1 MVAATETQD
10 DLLKKLNF
18 TQMRDPNSNTAVL
31 SCKNLSVGYPEK
43 EGAKTIAGPL
53 DLRLE
58 KGTLT
63 AVVGVNG
70 IGKSTL
76 LRTLGQVQKPLSGEI
91 FLQGIPVHTLTS
103 EKAASLMALVL
114 TEAPATRNLTVAE
127 LVQLGRHPYTN
138 WIGKLGPS
146 DRRMVLESLERM
158 GLKDLAKRK
167 CYELSD
173 GQLQKVMIAR
183 ALAQDTPLLLLDEPT
198 THLDLY
204 HKVQILKLL
213 KNVSHDLQKTVLFTT
228 HEIGLAIQLCDHMQ
242 ILDGN
247 ENPFGSPCELI
258 EASRFDNLFPA
269 DLIQFDAK
277 AGTYK
282 VLP

>member
-1 MVAATETQD
+1 MTEST
-10 DLLKKLNF
+10 
-18 TQMRDPNSNTAVL
+18 PIL
-31 SCKNLSVGYPEK
+31 SCQDLCVGYKEK
-43 EGAKTIAGPL
+43 DRSRTVAGPL
-53 DLRLE
+53 ALQLFP
-58 KGTLT
+58 GTLT

-76 LRTLGQVQKPLSGEI
+76 LRTLGQVQPALSGTI
-91 FLQGIPVHTLTS
+91 YLQGQEVGSLGYERI
-103 EKAASLMALVL
+103 AASLALVL
-114 TEAPATRNLTVAE
+114 TEPPATRNLTVAE
-127 LVQLGRHPYTN
+127 LVQLGRHPYTD
-138 WIGKLGPS
+138 WMGRLRQA

-213 KNVSHDLQKTVLFTT
+213 KEVSHELGKTVLFTT
-228 HEIGLAIQLCDHMQ
+228 HEISLAIQLCDQ
-242 ILDGN
+242 ILILDGK
-247 ENPFGSPCELI
+247 ENPFGTPCELI
-258 EASRFDNLFPA
+258 EASCFDRLFPQDLIRFDPNSG
-269 DLIQFDAK
+269 I
-277 AGTYK
+277 YK